1 MEALRKELNK
11 YSAKEIKDLVRKH
24 NLHYHIKI
32 TQPKAKLIASI
43 IQLYS
48 EATQHGLISKEF
60 KLTRPGD
67 IPEPPKKY
75 KISKKK
81 ITKKEKDFFDSLEEM
96 AKKQSEEIEE
106 IKQILK
112 RGRGRPSKYK
122 GGEDTFTIDQ
132 LGNLDKM
139 FLNTTKN
146 VLQNTIGKLPGMD
159 FLEDMAKSVIH

>member
-11 YSAKEIKDLVRKH
+11 YTAKEIKDLVRKH

-32 TQPKAKLIASI
+32 TQPKAQLISSI

-60 KLTRPGD
+60 KLARPGD
-67 IPEPPKKY
+67 IAEP
-75 KISKKK
+75 KIRKA
-81 ITKKEKDFFDSLEEM
+81 ITKKKRDM
-96 AKKQSEEIEE
+96 AKEADDLMARLERRMNIQ
-106 IKQILK
+106 
-112 RGRGRPSKYK
+112 RAGRRYK

>member
-1 MEALRKELNK
+1 MEALRAELNK

-32 TQPKAKLIASI
+32 TQPKAQLIANI

-48 EATQHGLISKEF
+48 EATKHGLISKEF
-60 KLTRPGD
+60 QLARPGD
-67 IPEPPKKY
+67 IAEP
-75 KISKKK
+75 KIRKA
-81 ITKKEKDFFDSLEEM
+81 ITKKKRDM
-96 AKKQSEEIEE
+96 AKESDDLMERLERRMNIQ
-106 IKQILK
+106 
-112 RGRGRPSKYK
+112 RAGRRYK

-132 LGNLDKM
+132 LGDLGGM